1 MWVKDRKPV
10 WKLYSGGDTMYQKK
24 TNGLRL
30 LLSVLALVLVFCC
43 SVAGTL
49 AWLTAKTD
57 PVVNTFTI
65 GDINIEL
72 WEPKYDQ
79 ATNKLDRNTKVK
91 SNTYKIVPGS
101 VLLKDP
107 YIEMKAGS
115 EPCWLFIKME
125 KKNFI
130 NGISYGDIYD
140 KWTALP
146 GETDVFYREYTPEKS
161 PEYFDTNGVTTQN
174 SIPFFAVPEI
184 TISGEITKED
194 LQAIDGTVELNF
206 TAYAIQYSGFD
217 TVEAAWKEVNSTYHV
232 TTPAESTE

>member
-1 MWVKDRKPV
+1 
-10 WKLYSGGDTMYQKK
+10 MYQKK

-30 LLSVLALVLVFCC
+30 FLSVLALALVFCC
-43 SVAGTL
+43 SVGGTL

-65 GDINIEL
+65 GDINIDL

-79 ATNKLDRNTKVK
+79 ATNELDEDTKVK
-91 SNTYKIVPGS
+91 NNTYKIVPGS
-101 VLLKDP
+101 VLPKDP

-130 NGISYGDIYD
+130 EGISYGTIWHG
-140 KWTALP
+140 WTALP
-146 GETDVFYREYTPEKS
+146 GETDVFYCKYTPDTFAKF
-161 PEYFDTNGVTTQN
+161 FDANGVAKGDE
-174 SIPFFAVPEI
+174 IPFFAVPEI
-184 TISGEITKED
+184 TISGEITKEN

-206 TAYAIQYSGFD
+206 TAYAIQYSGFN
-217 TVEAAWKEVNSTYHV
+217 TVQAAWKEVNSTYHV
-232 TTPAESTE
+232 TTPAESTD